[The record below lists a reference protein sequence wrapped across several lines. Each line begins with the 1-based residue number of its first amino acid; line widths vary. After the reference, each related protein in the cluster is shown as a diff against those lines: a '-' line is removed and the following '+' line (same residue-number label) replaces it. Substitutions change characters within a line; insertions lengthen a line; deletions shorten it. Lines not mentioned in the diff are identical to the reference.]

1 MSRRHNKHLTCQTNS
16 FLFMHLNGKI
26 LRISSILVPV
36 DLTVVKSII
45 IKNLNVLT
53 LRANVKPAELCN
65 GRL

>member
-1 MSRRHNKHLTCQTNS
+1 MQ
-16 FLFMHLNGKI
+16 LNGKI

-36 DLTVVKSII
+36 DLTVVQSRI

-53 LRANVKPAELCN
+53 LRAKVKPGDLCN